1 MLALISFL
9 FFTSL
14 VAALTYF
21 LVRGKEHVSNEGF
34 FLAGR
39 SLTAG
44 VIAGSLLLTNLST
57 EQLVGLNGAAF
68 ADGLAVIAWEVIA
81 GLSLV
86 VMAIFILPRYMA
98 KGITTIPEY
107 LAGRFDQHT
116 RSITNAS
123 FIVAYAAIALPIIL
137 YTGARGLTDI
147 LNLRELT
154 GIESDTT
161 ILWIVVWLIGLL
173 GSLYA
178 LTGGLRSVAISDTI
192 NGVGL
197 LVGGLLIA
205 WLGLRLVGDGDAFNG
220 WTTIRHAHPEKFHS
234 LGDNDS
240 SVPWHTLFTGVLLLN
255 LFYWTTNQQIIQRTF
270 AARSLAEGQK
280 GVLLAAFFKMLAPL
294 ILVLPGIMAFH
305 LDAGDQL
312 FEQTKLDSMRMETL
326 SSLNQMTPEA
336 RQLAM
341 EGNSIDQWADDQV
354 QSKKKDQSYGAF
366 VRLVLPDHLTG
377 FFAAVIVGAI
387 LSSFN
392 SVLNATA
399 TLFSLGIYRRYIN
412 RNATDRQTVRS
423 SRWFGVAIAVVAM
436 TGAPFLAAQPSIFGY
451 MQKMN
456 GLYFIPIFAVVM
468 VGMFD
473 RRVPAWS
480 ANLSLVVGFTVIAL
494 GYFVFD
500 QSMTAIGL
508 HPFHFLGLVF
518 AGLVLWMELTAMI
531 GSRTEAENPDPT
543 EDCSHVPLDRWPL
556 AAPVGVALAAV
567 VLLIYGYFGFG

>member
-1 MLALISFL
+1 
-9 FFTSL
+9 
-14 VAALTYF
+14 
-21 LVRGKEHVSNEGF
+21 
-34 FLAGR
+34 
-39 SLTAG
+39 
-44 VIAGSLLLTNLST
+44 
-57 EQLVGLNGAAF
+57 
-68 ADGLAVIAWEVIA
+68 VIAWEVIA
-81 GLSLV
+81 GLALV

-98 KGITTIPEY
+98 RGITTIPEY

-137 YTGARGLTDI
+137 YTGARGLIDI
-147 LNLRELT
+147 LNLHDLT

-161 ILWIVVWLIGLL
+161 ILWIVVWMIGLL
-173 GSLYA
+173 GSVYA
-178 LTGGLRSVAISDTI
+178 LTGGLRTVAISDTI
-192 NGVGL
+192 NGIGL

-205 WLGLRLVGDGDAFNG
+205 WLGLKLVGDGDMVNG
-220 WTTIRHAHPEKFHS
+220 WTTIRSSHPKMFHS

-305 LDAGDQL
+305 LDDGDRL
-312 FEQTKLDSMRMETL
+312 FDPAQLDSMKTGALE
-326 SSLNQMTPEA
+326 SLDQMTPEN
-336 RQLAM
+336 RQLAVA
-341 EGNSIDQWADDQV
+341 GTTVDQWADTQV
-354 QSKKKDQSYGAF
+354 QNKKKDQSYGAF
-366 VRLVLPDHLTG
+366 VRLVLPEQLTG

-412 RNATDRQTVRS
+412 RHATDRQTVRS
-423 SRWFGVAIAVVAM
+423 GRWFGVAIALVAM

-480 ANLSLVVGFTVIAL
+480 ANLALIGGFTAIAL

-500 QSMTAIGL
+500 SSITAIGL
-508 HPFHFLGLVF
+508 HQFHFLGLVF
-518 AGLVLWMELTAMI
+518 AVLVLSMELVAMT
-531 GSRTEAENPDPT
+531 GSRAETPSLGETGDRPR
-543 EDCSHVPLDRWPL
+543 VPMDRWPL
-556 AAPVGVALAAV
+556 AAPVGAALTLA
-567 VLLIYGYFGFG
+567 VLLIYGYFAF